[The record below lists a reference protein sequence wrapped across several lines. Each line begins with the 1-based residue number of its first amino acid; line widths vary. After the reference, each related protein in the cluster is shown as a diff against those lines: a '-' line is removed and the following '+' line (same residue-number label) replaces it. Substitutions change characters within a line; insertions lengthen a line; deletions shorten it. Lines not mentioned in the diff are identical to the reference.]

1 MAHHSEVLVDE
12 LRFGRM
18 FNRLQ
23 RAGMYRRC
31 GCAGCAPCAESA
43 QRLLRGVAQ
52 NGGFSGY
59 YQPDRW
65 GQRYRVFQRPL
76 GVGTVKVLTDMADQ
90 PTVVDVN
97 VEQDDGPQQ
106 GEPQEEVSLG
116 NVLMRQAS
124 TKHRL
129 AVEGVSRQFPLRFL
143 EVSQMHR
150 VSEGPGL
157 YVIQWP
163 GGQYFGK
170 ADRLRRR
177 LLEHS
182 AHMLRYGLNPA
193 TRKWY
198 VAHTPGSPRTMEHQI
213 LTALAS
219 HVGGPGNFKALAM
232 TNQRTELELG
242 L

>member
-1 MAHHSEVLVDE
+1 MSNHDEIMVDE

-43 QRLLRGVAQ
+43 RRLLRGVAQ
-52 NGGFSGY
+52 SGVFSGF

-65 GQRYRVFQRPL
+65 GQRYRVYQRPMS
-76 GVGTVKVLTDMADQ
+76 GGTVNVLTDTADQ
-90 PTVVDVN
+90 PTVVDVS
-97 VEQDDGPQQ
+97 VEPDDGS
-106 GEPQEEVSLG
+106 QEEVSLG
-116 NVLMRQAS
+116 NVLMKKAPDR
-124 TKHRL
+124 HRV
-129 AVEGVSRQFPLRFL
+129 AVEAVSRQFPLRFR
-143 EVSQMHR
+143 EVTQLQR

-157 YVIQWP
+157 YVIQW
-163 GGQYFGK
+163 GSGQYLGK

-182 AHMLRYGLNPA
+182 ALMLRYGIDPS

-198 VAHTPGSPRTMEHQI
+198 VAHTPGSPQTLEHQI
-213 LTALAS
+213 LKALAS
-219 HVGGPGNFKALAM
+219 LVGGPGNFKALAM
-232 TNQRTELELG
+232 TNQRTELELA